1 MVLWFAGMALVAV
14 WLVFRD
20 PAIDHR
26 MVVIGALLPD
36 LVDAPFG
43 GARLMHT
50 LVASAALLAVV
61 MLATHRGVSR
71 PERRGRPA
79 SRRHARRRWLFLPVG
94 TFLHLVFDGMW
105 IRTEAFWWPAF
116 GWALR
121 GPLPALD
128 HGAGVLVLQEVAG
141 AAALVWCWHRFRLR
155 QPEVRSTFFRTG
167 RLPRD
172 VAA

>member
-1 MVLWFAGMALVAV
+1 VLLWPAGMALVTV

-26 MVVIGALLPD
+26 VLLLGAVLPD

-43 GARLMHT
+43 GARLLHT
-50 LVASAALLAVV
+50 LAASAALLVAV
-61 MLATHRGVSR
+61 MLLT
-71 PERRGRPA
+71 RRTRSGR
-79 SRRHARRRWLFLPVG
+79 SRRHLRRRWLFLPVG

-105 IRTEAFWWPAF
+105 ARGQELWWPVL
-116 GWALR
+116 GGALD

-128 HGAGVLVLQEVAG
+128 HGVAVLALQEVAG
-141 AAALVWCWHRFRLR
+141 ALALLWCWRRFGLAEPQARASFL
-155 QPEVRSTFFRTG
+155 RTG

-172 VAA
+172 LAQ

>member
-1 MVLWFAGMALVAV
+1 MALVTV

-26 MVVIGALLPD
+26 VLLLGALLPD

-43 GARLMHT
+43 GARLLHT
-50 LVASAALLAVV
+50 LAASAALLVAV
-61 MLATHRGVSR
+61 MLLT
-71 PERRGRPA
+71 RRARSGR
-79 SRRHARRRWLFLPVG
+79 SRRHLRRRWLFLPVG

-105 IRTEAFWWPAF
+105 ARGEQLWWPLL
-116 GWALR
+116 GGTLD

-128 HGAGVLVLQEVAG
+128 HGVAILVLQEAAG
-141 AAALVWCWHRFRLR
+141 ALALLWCWRRFGLAEPQARASFL
-155 QPEVRSTFFRTG
+155 RTG

-172 VAA
+172 VAT

>member
-1 MVLWFAGMALVAV
+1 MALVTV

-26 MVVIGALLPD
+26 VLLLGAVLPD

-43 GARLMHT
+43 GARLLHT
-50 LVASAALLAVV
+50 LAASAALLVAV
-61 MLATHRGVSR
+61 MLLT
-71 PERRGRPA
+71 RRTRSGR
-79 SRRHARRRWLFLPVG
+79 SRRHLRRRWLFLPVG

-105 IRTEAFWWPAF
+105 ARGQELWWPVL
-116 GWALR
+116 GGALD

-128 HGAGVLVLQEVAG
+128 HGVAVLALQEVAG
-141 AAALVWCWHRFRLR
+141 ALALLWCWRRFGLAEPQARASFL
-155 QPEVRSTFFRTG
+155 RTG

-172 VAA
+172 LAQ

>member
-1 MVLWFAGMALVAV
+1 MVLWFAGLALVAV

-26 MVVIGALLPD
+26 VVVIGALLPD

-50 LVASAALLAVV
+50 LAASAALLAVV
-61 MLATHRGVSR
+61 MLATW
-71 PERRGRPA
+71 RRGRPGA
-79 SRRHARRRWLFLPVG
+79 SRRHSRRRWLFLPVG

-105 IRTEAFWWPAF
+105 TRTEAFWWPAF

-128 HGAGVLVLQEVAG
+128 HGAGVLVLEEVTG
-141 AAALVWCWHRFRLR
+141 AAALVWCWHRFRLG